1 MDSKRGHNQHSVT
14 IQHSDG
20 EYYSTDFTVES
31 DVVTIHTED
40 GPMSTQ
46 VGSSG
51 AEATAR
57 MLLTE
62 LIEAGKADP
71 DQRH

>member
-1 MDSKRGHNQHSVT
+1 MDSKRGHNQYSLT
-14 IQHSDG
+14 IKHSDG

-31 DVVTIHTED
+31 GVVTIHTED
-40 GPMSTQ
+40 GPMSTL
-46 VGSSG
+46 VSAS
-51 AEATAR
+51 AEATAKF
-57 MLLTE
+57 LLIE

>member
-1 MDSKRGHNQHSVT
+1 MDSKRGHYQHSVT

-31 DVVTIHTED
+31 GVVTIHTED
-40 GPMSTQ
+40 GPMSTL
-46 VGSSG
+46 VGAS
-51 AEATAR
+51 AEATAV
-57 MLLTE
+57 MLLIE
-62 LIEAGKADP
+62 LIDAGKADP